1 MAINQRFIRNKIQTD
16 LDENE
21 EVTREITP
29 SPNFLNVL
37 EHSGYTDSQA
47 ILDIIDNSIDA
58 DSTKI
63 TLHLFPPA
71 PLIFTLQIGH
81 KKKEPFV
88 IISDNGCGMT
98 PDILFG
104 ALVLGADET
113 ELGDKNKNGGS
124 LGKFGTG
131 LKSSLANLQGKNII
145 YTKVK
150 DGNLIKVN
158 YDKEAIQEYWD
169 KNTKWGITIKTGTP
183 EDIEFFNKHTNDSEQ
198 GTVIKI
204 SNIKKFNYGSCSD
217 KASSLKKTLGQ
228 TYRRFI
234 HNGQFS
240 FEVNGTKIKA
250 FDPCGYDIPF
260 EYDGKLHKSEKL
272 ESIEYNNLEYI
283 DSNG

>member
-63 TLHLFPPA
+63 TL
-71 PLIFTLQIGH
+71 QIGH

-124 LGKFGTG
+124 LGKFGT
-131 LKSSLANLQGKNII
+131 LSALLN
-145 YTKVK
+145 
-150 DGNLIKVN
+150 
-158 YDKEAIQEYWD
+158 
-169 KNTKWGITIKTGTP
+169 
-183 EDIEFFNKHTNDSEQ
+183 
-198 GTVIKI
+198 
-204 SNIKKFNYGSCSD
+204 
-217 KASSLKKTLGQ
+217 
-228 TYRRFI
+228 
-234 HNGQFS
+234 
-240 FEVNGTKIKA
+240 
-250 FDPCGYDIPF
+250 
-260 EYDGKLHKSEKL
+260 
-272 ESIEYNNLEYI
+272 
-283 DSNG
+283 